1 MRLSTV
7 LWCRRRL
14 AIRPLRST
22 TPSLCPSVPAASSP
36 FYSTSAAFKRFNA
49 QQHQSLPQDKTRHH
63 LPPQSNS
70 RRPNASHKDSDTNLF
85 RRRAPTPHPVSPTV
99 VSPRFH
105 VPGMKDTPRRLYPP
119 AIPTSKHAKG
129 TAFITLHDMSYI
141 KNTYGSN
148 PLAQPQSNYVD
159 EPKNAVHNLASLYGE
174 RPDYVRENGRYDRQF
189 LSRTTITLHFFDP
202 PLIGI
207 GDAPSVKGSDRLA
220 NLSLVYQLN
229 NQGLFDAKP
238 SSQPTAVTLSDNSIL
253 DLTLAMEF
261 LDYYCRKF
269 HFQSADIQYNSHG
282 NVWESIM
289 SINGRKVGVGA
300 GRNKKDC
307 TNAVYMD
314 VVQYLEKCDPDLWK
328 EFISKHRTGDHL
340 GDGPNVPFYMNRD
353 LSDDIR
359 DLCVDLERSTLY
371 QSKPSAIAAP
381 IVPVSTGYQG
391 RVTSSDKLADK
402 SYLLQQRRKRYLES
416 PETEQIRAT
425 RLALPLHQREEEI
438 LSTVAI
444 NDVCIFMAATGS
456 GKTTQIPQ
464 IILDSYIDRGE
475 GAKCNILCTQ
485 PRRLAAL
492 GVADRVATE
501 RGEPLGKT
509 VGYQVRFEHKLPER
523 DGSITFLT
531 IGVFLRKMQ
540 SVLADPN
547 NTDFDH
553 RDVDTDLLLVVLK
566 RLIAERKA
574 KGHPIKVILMS
585 ATIDPTLFQNYFPDD
600 NNQPA
605 KAISIPGRD
614 ERWVLAEP
622 SVKKFLTKEKTFMA
636 SQSSLT
642 AETEKDEDMDI
653 PFPLIAA
660 TVSHILQESS
670 EGHVLVFLPGWE
682 EISRVQKLLIT
693 GRWIVDFNDY
703 EIHLLHSTVPLEAQQ
718 AVFRPP
724 KNASTRRIILTTN
737 IAETSVTIP
746 DVVYVVDSARLKENR
761 YDPERHM
768 TSLVTSWIGSSNVNQ
783 RAGRAGRHRPGTYYG
798 VLSRGHCEALNTYQT
813 VEMARV
819 DLTNVVMHVKA
830 LNFPNMDVKSV
841 LGATI
846 EPPDPQRIDIALEAL
861 RVAGA
866 IDIEENLTALGRILL
881 QIPVD
886 VHVGR
891 LVLYGSFF
899 RCLDDAL
906 TLAAIL
912 SSRDPWL
919 CPMMMK
925 AEARKAKASWLPP
938 DFRIGHTGNLEGA
951 HQFCQDNFLSRLTLL
966 SMQKLRSQILSSL
979 RQAGVLRATTQG
991 PIRAYADDLS
1001 PELNEHSGSLPILAA
1016 LITVASQPKFALGF
1030 APAALRT
1037 RRDKKVMMQI
1047 NSIHN
1052 DKSNSYRGPKQIF
1065 AFLEKRS
1072 STDGATFLSM
1082 ATELNYAT
1090 YILFGAHKLEITHNA
1105 LRCDDWIPM
1114 IGDLSALED
1123 LMRLKKLV
1131 GRVANVRQSEGED
1144 EDEAEEDVRPL
1155 SQEET
1160 QELTFLSR
1168 DVVKILTKYHAE
1180 RQNFSNSY
1188 RGR

>member
-1 MRLSTV
+1 
-7 LWCRRRL
+7 
-14 AIRPLRST
+14 
-22 TPSLCPSVPAASSP
+22 
-36 FYSTSAAFKRFNA
+36 
-49 QQHQSLPQDKTRHH
+49 
-63 LPPQSNS
+63 
-70 RRPNASHKDSDTNLF
+70 
-85 RRRAPTPHPVSPTV
+85 
-99 VSPRFH
+99 
-105 VPGMKDTPRRLYPP
+105 
-119 AIPTSKHAKG
+119 
-129 TAFITLHDMSYI
+129 MSYI

-148 PLAQPQSNYVD
+148 PLTQPPPNQVD
-159 EPKNAVHNLASLYGE
+159 EPKNAVHGLASLYGE
-174 RPDYVRENGRYDRQF
+174 KPDYVRENGR
-189 LSRTTITLHFFDP
+189 TTITLNFFDP
-202 PLIGI
+202 PLVGI
-207 GDAPSVKGSDRLA
+207 GDASSVKGSDRLA

-229 NQGLFDAKP
+229 NQGLFDVKP
-238 SSQPTAVTLSDNSIL
+238 SSQPATVTLSDNSVL
-253 DLTLAMEF
+253 DLTLATEF

-307 TNAVYMD
+307 THAVYMD
-314 VVQYLEKCDPDLWK
+314 VVQYLEQCDPDLWK

-340 GDGPNVPFYMNRD
+340 GDGPNIPFYMNRD

-391 RVTSSDKLADK
+391 RVISSDKLADK
-402 SYLLQQRRKRYLES
+402 SYLLEQRRKRYLES

-438 LSTVAI
+438 LSTVAA

-553 RDVDTDLLLVVLK
+553 VTHVLVDEVHERDVDTDLLLVVLK

-574 KGHPIKVILMS
+574 KGHPIKVVLMS

-605 KAISIPGRD
+605 KAISIPGRSFPVEKKFLDDYLTAITEGD

-622 SVKKFLTKEKTFMA
+622 SVKKFLAKEKTFMA
-636 SQSSLT
+636 PQSSL
-642 AETEKDEDMDI
+642 AAGTEKDEDMDI

-660 TVSHILQESS
+660 TISHILQESS

-682 EISRVQKLLIT
+682 EISKVQKLLTT
-693 GRWIVDFNDY
+693 GRWIVDFSDF

-724 KNASTRRIILTTN
+724 KNLGTRRIILTTN

-798 VLSRGHCEALNTYQT
+798 VLSHGHCEALNTYQT

-830 LNFPNMDVKSV
+830 LNFPNMDVKSA

-866 IDIEENLTALGRILL
+866 IDTEENLTALGRILL

-938 DFRIGHTGNLEGA
+938 DFRSDILATWKAYNAWNKMMSERRFIEA

-991 PIRAYADDLS
+991 PIRAYADELS
-1001 PELNEHSGSLPILAA
+1001 PELNDHSGSLPILAA

-1090 YILFGAHKLEITHNA
+1090 YILFGAHKLEITRNA

-1123 LMRLKKLV
+1123 LMRLKKLLDGCMLRV
-1131 GRVANVRQSEGED
+1131 FSGLVLGGRHGRANVRQSEGED
-1144 EDEAEEDVRPL
+1144 EDEAEDNVRPL

-1180 RQNFSNSY
+1180 RQNFNNSY